1 MRFRVSKL
9 IYAAVGAC
17 QTESFEADSVWLD
30 DETRLEHAKAEF
42 VFTRMKDSIMVEGR
56 VEGAVKVQCVRSLE
70 LFDFPISTELEDV
83 FFALPHHRL
92 TENPLEDDELHRMT
106 DDGYIDVTEPVREH
120 VLMAIPIDPIS
131 PAYRDSQQAQASM
144 NALLGDDAAEWLKV
158 NWSDKNQGSL

>member
-1 MRFRVSKL
+1 MTVTRGVLDRALDALDRVL
-9 IYAAVGAC
+9 AN
-17 QTESFEADSVWLD
+17 
-30 DETRLEHAKAEF
+30 AEP
-42 VFTRMKDSIMVEGR
+42 R
-56 VEGAVKVQCVRSLE
+56 VEPRVFGSAQALQDAATAAHTDADGAQWDLE
-70 LFDFPISTELEDV
+70 DRHALRRVIGLSTELEDV